1 MRILAKNKDEN
12 KKQHIFTI
20 ELDTSEENKDL
31 IDEVVYAL
39 LFAQESKLENFH
51 WDYENRIDYALDKLM
66 KLSKELSNVKIRSIN
81 SEEMVKVVDDYLM
94 SNYGLKLSQL
104 SASMNI
110 LDLFDTA
117 KCYVIF
123 ATLINPSDFIFNNK
137 YQKSFKEMRHNSEST
152 FAMEQVLEYFK
163 KYHPAIY
170 SDIEKVL

>member
-20 ELDTSEENKDL
+20 EIDTSEENKDL
-31 IDEVVYAL
+31 IDKVVYAL
-39 LFAQESKLENFH
+39 LFAQESKLENFY
-51 WDYENRIDYALDKLM
+51 WEYENRIDYALNKLTQ
-66 KLSKELSNVKIRSIN
+66 LSKELSDVKIKRIN
-81 SEEMVKVVDDYLM
+81 FDEMVKLVDDYLIN
-94 SNYGLKLSQL
+94 NYSIKLSQL
-104 SASMNI
+104 SSSSNI
-110 LDLFDTA
+110 DLFDMS

>member
-39 LFAQESKLENFH
+39 LFAQESKLENFY
-51 WDYENRIDYALDKLM
+51 WEYENRIDYALDRLVQ
-66 KLSKELSNVKIRSIN
+66 LSKELSDVKIKRIN
-81 SEEMVKVVDDYLM
+81 FDEMVKLVDDYLIN
-94 SNYGLKLSQL
+94 NYSIKLSQL
-104 SASMNI
+104 SSSMNI
-110 LDLFDTA
+110 DLFDMS

>member
-20 ELDTSEENKDL
+20 EIDTSEENKDL
-31 IDEVVYAL
+31 IDKVVYAL
-39 LFAQESKLENFH
+39 LFAQESKLENFY
-51 WDYENRIDYALDKLM
+51 WEYENRIDYALNKL
-66 KLSKELSNVKIRSIN
+66 KQLSKELSDVKIKRIN
-81 SEEMVKVVDDYLM
+81 FDEMVKLVDDYLIN
-94 SNYGLKLSQL
+94 NYSIKLSQL
-104 SASMNI
+104 SSSMNI
-110 LDLFDTA
+110 DLFDMS

>member
-31 IDEVVYAL
+31 IDEIVYAL
-39 LFAQESKLENFH
+39 LFAQESKLENFY
-51 WDYENRIDYALDKLM
+51 WEYENRIDYALNKLTQ
-66 KLSKELSNVKIRSIN
+66 LSKELSDVKIKRIN
-81 SEEMVKVVDDYLM
+81 FDEMVKLVDDYLIN
-94 SNYGLKLSQL
+94 NYSIKLSQL
-104 SASMNI
+104 SSSMNI
-110 LDLFDTA
+110 DLFDMS

-163 KYHPAIY
+163 KCHPAIY

>member
-39 LFAQESKLENFH
+39 LFAQESKLKNFH
-51 WDYENRIDYALDKLM
+51 WEYENRIDLALNKLM
-66 KLSKELSNVKIRSIN
+66 KLSKELSDVKIKRIN
-81 SEEMVKVVDDYLM
+81 FDEMVKLVDDYLIN
-94 SNYGLKLSQL
+94 NYSIKLSQL
-104 SASMNI
+104 SSSMNI
-110 LDLFDTA
+110 DLFDMS

>member
-20 ELDTSEENKDL
+20 EIDTSEENKDL
-31 IDEVVYAL
+31 IDKVVYAL
-39 LFAQESKLENFH
+39 LFAQESKLENFY
-51 WDYENRIDYALDKLM
+51 WEYENRIDYALNKLTQ
-66 KLSKELSNVKIRSIN
+66 LSKELSDVKIKRIN
-81 SEEMVKVVDDYLM
+81 FDEMVKLVDDYLIN
-94 SNYGLKLSQL
+94 NYSIKLSQL
-104 SASMNI
+104 SSSMNI
-110 LDLFDTA
+110 DLFDMS

>member
-20 ELDTSEENKDL
+20 EIDTSEENKDL
-31 IDEVVYAL
+31 IDKVVYAL
-39 LFAQESKLENFH
+39 LFAQESKLENFY
-51 WDYENRIDYALDKLM
+51 WEYENRIDYALNKLT
-66 KLSKELSNVKIRSIN
+66 KLSKELSDVKIKRIN
-81 SEEMVKVVDDYLM
+81 FDEMVKLVDDYLIN
-94 SNYGLKLSQL
+94 NYSIKLSQL
-104 SASMNI
+104 SSSVNI
-110 LDLFDTA
+110 DLFDMS

-137 YQKSFKEMRHNSEST
+137 YQKSFKEMRDNFEDKYVID
-152 FAMEQVLEYFK
+152 QVLEYFK

>member
-1 MRILAKNKDEN
+1 MRILAKNKDVN
-12 KKQHIFTI
+12 NKQHIFTI

-39 LFAQESKLENFH
+39 LFAQESKLENFY
-51 WDYENRIDYALDKLM
+51 WEYENRIDYALDKL
-66 KLSKELSNVKIRSIN
+66 KQLSKELSDVKIKRIN
-81 SEEMVKVVDDYLM
+81 FDEMVKLVDDYLIN
-94 SNYGLKLSQL
+94 NYSIKLSQL
-104 SASMNI
+104 SSSMNI
-110 LDLFDTA
+110 DLFDMS

-123 ATLINPSDFIFNNK
+123 ATLINPKDFMFNGK